1 MHAPSS
7 SPTTLEHVQLILRR
21 DLKLGPDAAIPP
33 DMPFFGGDVDLD
45 SLDILLLVTS
55 IEKEMGVKIPSDKVG
70 KEIFKNVS
78 TLVEFIDEN
87 INAEASSGA
96 VGSSTTPLDD
106 LIKQLPHG

>member
-70 KEIFKNVS
+70 KEVFKNVT
-78 TLVEFIDEN
+78 TLVEFIEQNMNGDTS
-87 INAEASSGA
+87 AGVVDSPDTS
-96 VGSSTTPLDD
+96 
-106 LIKQLPHG
+106 